1 MHSLLT
7 ARNGNVQLSLVFL
20 LNAQCSTHNLL
31 ESYKINRYLAT
42 QKLTHSQDLGPLYK
56 LLYSNK
62 IACIKVQLP
71 SDMTPRWVHA
81 SADSSSLQSW
91 ITRSAEAIMTLELI
105 QFTTTT
111 ASDLTLTRWSF
122 KSLATWNH
130 HLTLNT
136 SKNTTSTVTGS
147 RRGYSWF
154 RAIHNSQRI
163 MQE

>member
-91 ITRSAEAIMTLELI
+91 ITRSAEAIITLESWVL
-105 QFTTTT
+105 
-111 ASDLTLTRWSF
+111 
-122 KSLATWNH
+122 SLYSYLESPSHSQYFRKQLQLSQAPSQW
-130 HLTLNT
+130 
-136 SKNTTSTVTGS
+136 
-147 RRGYSWF
+147 RYSWF
-154 RAIHNSQRI
+154 RAFHNSDRI
-163 MQE
+163 MEE